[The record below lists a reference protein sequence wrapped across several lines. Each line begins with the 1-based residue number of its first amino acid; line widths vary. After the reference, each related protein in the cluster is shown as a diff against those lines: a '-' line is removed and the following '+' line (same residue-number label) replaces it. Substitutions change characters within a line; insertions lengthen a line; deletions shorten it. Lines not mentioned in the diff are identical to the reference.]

1 MGVISNIKK
10 RRSEGKKKDS
20 KDPNEEMS
28 FLDHLEELRWH
39 LARSI
44 GAVVFF
50 AIFFFINREFILDE
64 IILKPFQPDF
74 PTNKFLCSIRDSLC
88 GQINVEFIAITPYET
103 FLKAL
108 GLSLIGGLLIAFPY
122 ILWEIWS
129 FIKPGLHSHEKSGL
143 RGNIFVMSLLFFL
156 GVGFSYYVITPFSIQ
171 FLAGFE
177 FSQELSN
184 QWRIG
189 SVISLVAQ
197 IALGGGVIFEMPILV
212 FYLTKLGV
220 VTPDFL
226 KQYRRHSYVIL
237 LILAAII
244 TPPDVL
250 SQILIFIPLSALYEL
265 SIRIS
270 KMVIR
275 KEKKREEKEKKD
287 ESTEQAVTKTE

>member
-10 RRSEGKKKDS
+10 RRSEGKKKAE

-39 LARSI
+39 LVRSI

-64 IILKPFQPDF
+64 IVLKPFQADF
-74 PTNKFLCSIRDSLC
+74 PTNKILCSIRESLC
-88 GQINVEFIAITPYET
+88 GEVNVEFIAITPYEK
-103 FLKAL
+103 FIKAL
-108 GLSLIGGLLIAFPY
+108 SLSIIGGVLTAFPY
-122 ILWEIWS
+122 ILWEIWR
-129 FIKPGLHSHEKSGL
+129 FVKPGLHTHEKSGL
-143 RGNIFVMSLLFFL
+143 RGNIFVMSLLFFM
-156 GVGFSYYVITPFSIQ
+156 GVAFSYYVITPFSIQ

-177 FSQELSN
+177 LTDGLEN

-189 SVISLVAQ
+189 SVISFVAQ
-197 IALGGGVIFEMPILV
+197 IALGGGILFEMPILV
-212 FYLTKLGV
+212 YYLTKLGV

-226 KQYRRHSYVIL
+226 KNYRRHAYVIL

-250 SQILIFIPLSALYEL
+250 SQILIFIPLSGLYEV

-270 KMVIR
+270 KMVVK
-275 KEKKREEKEKKD
+275 KEKEEAKQEKK
-287 ESTEQAVTKTE
+287 TEQSVAKTE

>member
-1 MGVISNIKK
+1 
-10 RRSEGKKKDS
+10 
-20 KDPNEEMS
+20 MS

>member
-10 RRSEGKKKDS
+10 RRGEGKKKAQ

-39 LARSI
+39 LVRSI

-64 IILKPFQPDF
+64 IVLKPFQADF
-74 PTNKFLCSIRDSLC
+74 PTNKVLCAIRDSLC
-88 GQINVEFIAITPYET
+88 GEVNVEFIAITPYEK

-108 GLSLIGGLLIAFPY
+108 SLSIIGGVLTAFPY
-122 ILWEIWS
+122 ILWEIWR
-129 FIKPGLHSHEKSGL
+129 FIKPGLHTHEKSGL
-143 RGNIFVMSLLFFL
+143 RGNIFVMSLLFFT
-156 GVGFSYYVITPFSIQ
+156 GVCFSYYVITPFSIQ

-177 FSQELSN
+177 LTDGLEN

-189 SVISLVAQ
+189 SVISFVAQ
-197 IALGGGVIFEMPILV
+197 IALGGGILFEMPILV
-212 FYLTKLGV
+212 YYLTKLGV
-220 VTPDFL
+220 VTPEFL

-250 SQILIFIPLSALYEL
+250 SQILIFIPLSGLYEV

-270 KMVIR
+270 KMVVR
-275 KEKKREEKEKKD
+275 KEKEQVAEEKNTD
-287 ESTEQAVTKTE
+287 QSVTKTE